1 MSETSSE
8 TRTVVVEKEFAH
20 PPEKVWRAL
29 TEGDLIKQWLMEND
43 FQPVVGHRFQFR
55 AQPVPGWNG
64 VIDSEVLVAE
74 PYERLS
80 YRWGTMG
87 MENRVAWTLTRT
99 QGGTLLRM
107 EQSGFGADQEANYK
121 GAMYGW
127 RKFIGQME
135 GVVEAIS
142 KEDA

>member
-1 MSETSSE
+1 
-8 TRTVVVEKEFAH
+8 
-20 PPEKVWRAL
+20 
-29 TEGDLIKQWLMEND
+29 
-43 FQPVVGHRFQFR
+43 
-55 AQPVPGWNG
+55 
-64 VIDSEVLVAE
+64 
-74 PYERLS
+74 
-80 YRWGTMG
+80 

-107 EQSGFGADQEANYK
+107 EQSGFGADQEANYQ

-142 KEDA
+142 KEGV